1 MYFFDFLLKACA
13 SDKMHFSGDHDNSD
27 SSDTDY
33 DKKPTLGAMKIIMH
47 AGYDPETVN
56 NDVALLKL
64 ESKIKFST
72 FDGTVA
78 PVCIPE
84 EMTAY
89 NGETVTVA
97 GWGLQEENSNKIT
110 DKVGE

>member
-1 MYFFDFLLKACA
+1 M
-13 SDKMHFSGDHDNSD
+13 
-27 SSDTDY
+27 
-33 DKKPTLGAMKIIMH
+33 
-47 AGYDPETVN
+47 
-56 NDVALLKL
+56 ALLKL

-84 EMTAY
+84 EMTTY

-110 DKVGE
+110 DKVSWRNTCKLFLMKQFILQYFSSRK